1 MAVQVVGYDGIFPT
15 ILREMLDRNP
25 MTGARTTLKELAE
38 AIGIRQ
44 QTVSL
49 YKNGETQPTPETL
62 VKIAEFFGVSVDYL
76 LTGISS
82 QNKSIHE
89 ELGLSEKAIGMLET
103 AKTTETF
110 DGMHTLLDTL
120 DGLLSDRNFY
130 DFLDDVTFK
139 AHQVKAV
146 LDGQIDNSHTGT
158 FDVEGYYIWD
168 LQKYIEEFILKQLV
182 KRGLSIEE
190 RTIKKVARNRKSE
203 LTSSRFRAN
212 IPLI

>member
-1 MAVQVVGYDGIFPT
+1 MALQVVGYDGTFPT
-15 ILREMLDRNP
+15 MLRELLDRHP

-62 VKIAEFFGVSVDYL
+62 VKIAVFFNVSVDYL

-89 ELGLSEKAIGMLET
+89 ELGLSEQAIGMLKTVKET
-103 AKTTETF
+103 
-110 DGMHTLLDTL
+110 DGFIGGPALIDILNE
-120 DGLLSDRNFY
+120 LLSDR
-130 DFLDDVTFK
+130 DFFEFLEDVSFK
-139 AHQVKAV
+139 SSQVKSV
-146 LDGQIDNSHTGT
+146 LSGNFDRSHMGNIN
-158 FDVEGYYIWD
+158 VEGYFIWD
-168 LQKYIEEFILKQLV
+168 LQKYVEEFILKQLV

-190 RTIKKVARNRKSE
+190 KTVKITRPESE
-203 LTSSRFRAN
+203 E
-212 IPLI
+212 

>member
-1 MAVQVVGYDGIFPT
+1 MAQQVVGYDGIFPRM
-15 ILREMLDRNP
+15 LREMLDRHP

-38 AIGIRQ
+38 AVGIRQ

-76 LTGISS
+76 LTGFSS
-82 QNKSIHE
+82 QNKPIHE
-89 ELGLSEKAIGMLET
+89 ELGLSEEAIGMLKIAKET
-103 AKTTETF
+103 KSF
-110 DGMHTLLDTL
+110 DGMPSLLDTL
-120 DGLLSDRNFY
+120 NGLLSDRDFY

-139 AHQVKAV
+139 AQQVKAA
-146 LDGQIDNSHTGT
+146 LNGNIDKSNMGN

-168 LQKYIEEFILKQLV
+168 LQKYVEEFILKQLV

-190 RTIKKVARNRKSE
+190 KTIKINRPESE
-203 LTSSRFRAN
+203 E
-212 IPLI
+212 

>member
-1 MAVQVVGYDGIFPT
+1 MALQVVGYNGMFPRM
-15 ILREMLDRNP
+15 LREMLDRHP

-38 AIGIRQ
+38 AVGIRQ

-82 QNKSIHE
+82 QNKPIHE
-89 ELGLSEKAIGMLET
+89 ELGLSEEAISMLKT
-103 AKTTETF
+103 AKEIESF
-110 DGMHTLLDTL
+110 DGMPSLLDTL
-120 DGLLSDRNFY
+120 NGLLSDRDFY

-139 AHQVKAV
+139 AQQVKAA
-146 LDGQIDNSHTGT
+146 LNGNIDKSNMGN

-182 KRGLSIEE
+182 KRGLTIEE
-190 RTIKKVARNRKSE
+190 RTIKINRPKSE
-203 LTSSRFRAN
+203 E
-212 IPLI
+212 

>member
-1 MAVQVVGYDGIFPT
+1 MAQQVVGYDGIFPRM
-15 ILREMLDRNP
+15 LREMLDRHP

-38 AIGIRQ
+38 AVGIRQ

-82 QNKSIHE
+82 QNKPIHE
-89 ELGLSEKAIGMLET
+89 ELGLSEEAIGMLKIAKET
-103 AKTTETF
+103 EGF
-110 DGMHTLLDTL
+110 DGMPSLLDTL
-120 DGLLSDRNFY
+120 NGLLSDRDFY

-139 AHQVKAV
+139 AQQVKAA
-146 LDGQIDNSHTGT
+146 LNGNIDKSNMGN

-168 LQKYIEEFILKQLV
+168 LQKYVEEFILKQLV

-190 RTIKKVARNRKSE
+190 KTIKINRPESE
-203 LTSSRFRAN
+203 E
-212 IPLI
+212 

>member
-1 MAVQVVGYDGIFPT
+1 MVLQVVGYDGIFPK
-15 ILREMLDRNP
+15 ILRDMLDRHP

-89 ELGLSEKAIGMLET
+89 ELGLSEKAISMLKT
-103 AKTTETF
+103 AKATEAL
-110 DGMHTLLDTL
+110 DEMPTLLDTL
-120 DGLLSDRNFY
+120 NGLLSDRDFY
-130 DFLDDVTFK
+130 DFLDDLTFK
-139 AHQVKAV
+139 AYQVKAV
-146 LDGQIDNSHTGT
+146 LNGQIDKSGMGN
-158 FDVEGYYIWD
+158 FDVEGYHIWS

-182 KRGLSIEE
+182 KNGLAIEE
-190 RTIKKVARNRKSE
+190 NTIKINRSE
-203 LTSSRFRAN
+203 
-212 IPLI
+212 PEK

>member
-1 MAVQVVGYDGIFPT
+1 MALQVVGYDGIFANM
-15 ILREMLDRNP
+15 LRELLDRHP

-62 VKIAEFFGVSVDYL
+62 VKIAEFFNVSVDYL

-89 ELGLSEKAIGMLET
+89 ELGLCEAAIDMLKT
-103 AKTTETF
+103 AKATETF
-110 DGMHTLLDTL
+110 DGMTTLLDTL
-120 DGLLSDRNFY
+120 NGLLSDRDFY
-130 DFLDDVTFK
+130 NFLDDVTFK
-139 AHQVKAV
+139 TQQVKSV
-146 LDGQIDNSHTGT
+146 LEGQIDKSNMGS
-158 FDVEGYYIWD
+158 FDIEGYYIWD

-182 KRGLSIEE
+182 RRGLSIEE
-190 RTIKKVARNRKSE
+190 RTVKTNRPESE
-203 LTSSRFRAN
+203 E
-212 IPLI
+212 

>member
-1 MAVQVVGYDGIFPT
+1 MALQVVGYNGMFPRM
-15 ILREMLDRNP
+15 LREMLDRHP

-38 AIGIRQ
+38 AVGIRQ

-82 QNKSIHE
+82 QNKPIHE
-89 ELGLSEKAIGMLET
+89 ELGLTEEAIGMLKVAKET
-103 AKTTETF
+103 EGF
-110 DGMHTLLDTL
+110 DGMPSLLDTL
-120 DGLLSDRNFY
+120 NGLLSDRDFY

-139 AHQVKAV
+139 AQQVKAALNGN
-146 LDGQIDNSHTGT
+146 LDKSNMGN

-182 KRGLSIEE
+182 KRGLTIEE
-190 RTIKKVARNRKSE
+190 RTIKINRPESE
-203 LTSSRFRAN
+203 E
-212 IPLI
+212 

>member
-1 MAVQVVGYDGIFPT
+1 MALQVVGYNGMFPRM
-15 ILREMLDRNP
+15 LRELLDRHP

-38 AIGIRQ
+38 AVGIRQ

-62 VKIAEFFGVSVDYL
+62 VKIAEFFGVSVDYM

-82 QNKSIHE
+82 QNKPIHE
-89 ELGLSEKAIGMLET
+89 ELGLSEEAIGMLKIAKET
-103 AKTTETF
+103 EGF
-110 DGMHTLLDTL
+110 DGMPTVLDTL
-120 DGLLSDRNFY
+120 NSLLSDRDFY

-139 AHQVKAV
+139 AQQVKAV
-146 LDGQIDNSHTGT
+146 LDGQIDKSNMGT

-190 RTIKKVARNRKSE
+190 RTIKINRSE
-203 LTSSRFRAN
+203 SEK
-212 IPLI
+212 

>member
-1 MAVQVVGYDGIFPT
+1 MAQQVVGYNGMFPRM
-15 ILREMLDRNP
+15 LRELLDRHP

-38 AIGIRQ
+38 AVGIRQ

-62 VKIAEFFGVSVDYL
+62 VKIAEFFGVSVDYM

-82 QNKSIHE
+82 QNKPIHE
-89 ELGLSEKAIGMLET
+89 ELGLSEEAIGMLKIAKET
-103 AKTTETF
+103 EGF
-110 DGMHTLLDTL
+110 DGMPTVLDTL
-120 DGLLSDRNFY
+120 NSLLSDRDFY

-139 AHQVKAV
+139 AQQVKAA
-146 LDGQIDNSHTGT
+146 LNGNIDKSNMGN

-190 RTIKKVARNRKSE
+190 KSVKINRPESE
-203 LTSSRFRAN
+203 K
-212 IPLI
+212 

>member
-1 MAVQVVGYDGIFPT
+1 MALQVVGYDGIFPNM
-15 ILREMLDRNP
+15 LREMLDHHP
-25 MTGARTTLKELAE
+25 MTGTKTTLKELAE

-89 ELGLSEKAIGMLET
+89 ELGLSEAAISMLKSAQATESFEGMI
-103 AKTTETF
+103 
-110 DGMHTLLDTL
+110 TLLDTL
-120 DGLLSDRNFY
+120 NGLLSDRDFY

-146 LDGQIDNSHTGT
+146 LNGQIDKGGMGN
-158 FDVEGYYIWD
+158 FDVEGYFIWD

-182 KRGLSIEE
+182 KNGLSIEE
-190 RTIKKVARNRKSE
+190 RTVKINRSE
-203 LTSSRFRAN
+203 
-212 IPLI
+212 PEE

>member
-1 MAVQVVGYDGIFPT
+1 MAQQVVGYDGIFPRM
-15 ILREMLDRNP
+15 LREMLDRHP

-38 AIGIRQ
+38 AVGIRQ

-82 QNKSIHE
+82 QNKPIHE
-89 ELGLSEKAIGMLET
+89 ELGLSEEAIGMLKIAKET
-103 AKTTETF
+103 KSF
-110 DGMHTLLDTL
+110 DGMPSLLDML
-120 DGLLSDRNFY
+120 NGLLSDRDFY

-139 AHQVKAV
+139 AQQVKAA
-146 LDGQIDNSHTGT
+146 LNGNIDKSNMGN

-168 LQKYIEEFILKQLV
+168 LQKYVEEFILKQLV

-190 RTIKKVARNRKSE
+190 KTIKINRPESE
-203 LTSSRFRAN
+203 E
-212 IPLI
+212 

>member
-1 MAVQVVGYDGIFPT
+1 MALQVVGYNGMFPKM
-15 ILREMLDRNP
+15 LREMLDRHP

-38 AIGIRQ
+38 AVGIRQ

-82 QNKSIHE
+82 QNKPIHE
-89 ELGLSEKAIGMLET
+89 ELGLTEEAIGMLKVAKET
-103 AKTTETF
+103 EGF
-110 DGMHTLLDTL
+110 DGMPSLLDTL
-120 DGLLSDRNFY
+120 NGLLSDRDFY

-139 AHQVKAV
+139 AQQVKAALNGN
-146 LDGQIDNSHTGT
+146 LDKSNMGN

-182 KRGLSIEE
+182 KRGLTIEE
-190 RTIKKVARNRKSE
+190 RTIKINRPESE
-203 LTSSRFRAN
+203 E
-212 IPLI
+212 

>member
-1 MAVQVVGYDGIFPT
+1 MALQVVGYDGTFPT
-15 ILREMLDRNP
+15 MLRGLLDRHP

-49 YKNGETQPTPETL
+49 YKNGDTQPTPETL

-89 ELGLSEKAIGMLET
+89 ELGLSEEAISMLKT
-103 AKTTETF
+103 AKATDTF
-110 DGMHTLLDTL
+110 EGMTRLLDTL
-120 DGLLSDRNFY
+120 NELLSDRDFY
-130 DFLDDVTFK
+130 EFLDDVTFK
-139 AHQVKAV
+139 SQQVKAV
-146 LDGQIDNSHTGT
+146 LNGQIDKKHLGN
-158 FDVEGYYIWD
+158 FNVEGYYIWD
-168 LQKYIEEFILKQLV
+168 LQKYVEEFILKQLV

-190 RTIKKVARNRKSE
+190 KSVKINHPE
-203 LTSSRFRAN
+203 QEK
-212 IPLI
+212 